1 VIAAL
6 ILIPTVAVMPFKD
19 LSGGKGSVGE
29 AIRETVTSDLKDVG
43 GLKVVE
49 RGNIDKIIAEQNLQA
64 KKNDLGM
71 AESIR
76 VGTLLGATLIVAG
89 SYQKQSAQ
97 VRLIARFVDVATG
110 EVKGSAKVDGATS
123 EFLSLQDKI
132 TSKLLQS
139 AGMEPQKVQKFAA
152 RPRPK
157 VKSFKAIEL
166 YGDAVTETDDKKKE
180 QLLKLSLNEDP
191 QFSYAARDLDAL
203 EQRVKQYSAVAN
215 EAGLAADRE
224 IKQKIAGEKDPQKQL
239 MLYQQLMMNYM
250 MQRRWRHVMATA
262 RAIIAMPPST
272 PLYDSYIGSAWDTL
286 ISGYEQYHEWDSA
299 LREGEKFMAKY
310 PASPMFNMVKM
321 RVDHAIEE
329 KRQISEGLQAAEK
342 EIAELEPQKNTS
354 CERGRIYEGKKNPEK
369 GLVELKRCLAA
380 GPDNHPPMQPGFYT
394 FMAAVACRD
403 SGDFPGMLRYM
414 DQLQTLSPQHYRDLK
429 MSLPAIP
436 VE

>member
-1 VIAAL
+1 MIAAL

-19 LSGGKGSVGE
+19 LSGGKGQVGE
-29 AIRETVTSDLKDVG
+29 AIRETVTSDLKEA

-49 RGNIDKIIAEQNLQA
+49 RGNIEKVIAEQNLQT

-89 SYQKQSAQ
+89 SYQKASSE

-110 EVKGSAKVDGATS
+110 EIKGSAKVDGAVADILT
-123 EFLSLQDKI
+123 LQDRI
-132 TSKLLQS
+132 TTELCKS
-139 AGMEPQKVQKFAA
+139 AGMEPQKVQKFAS

-191 QFSYAARDLDAL
+191 QFTYAAHDLDAL
-203 EQRVKQYSAVAN
+203 EQRIKQYSAVAN
-215 EAGLAADRE
+215 EAGLAADRD

-239 MLYQQLMMNYM
+239 MLYQQLMSNYM
-250 MQRRWRHVMATA
+250 MQKRWRHVMATA
-262 RAIIAMPPST
+262 RAIIALPPST
-272 PLYDSYIGSAWDTL
+272 PNIDLYIGTAWDTL
-286 ISGYEQYHEWDSA
+286 VNGYTIYHQWDDA
-299 LREGEKFMAKY
+299 LREGEKFMARY
-310 PASPMFNMVKM
+310 PASPSFEMVKM
-321 RVDHAIEE
+321 RVNVAIEE
-329 KRQISEGLQAAEK
+329 KRQISEGVQKAEQ
-342 EIAELEPQKNTS
+342 EIAQLAPAKKGDP
-354 CERGRIYEGKKNPEK
+354 CERGRIYEGNKNPQK
-369 GLVELKRCLAA
+369 ALVELKRCLAA
-380 GPDNHPPMQPGFYT
+380 GPDHHPPMEAGFYT

-403 SGDFPGMLRYM
+403 SGDFPGMMRYM
-414 DQLQTLSPQHYRDLK
+414 DDLK
-429 MSLPAIP
+429 PLNDKLYRPLSMSLPAIP